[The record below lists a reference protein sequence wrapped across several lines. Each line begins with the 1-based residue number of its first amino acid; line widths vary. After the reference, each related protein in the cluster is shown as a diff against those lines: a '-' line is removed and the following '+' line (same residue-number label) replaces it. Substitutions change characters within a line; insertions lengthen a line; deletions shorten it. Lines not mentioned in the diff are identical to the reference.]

1 MALKFRSNFV
11 TNSSSSSF
19 IVGFRSED
27 SVKTSIE
34 EVLKEYG
41 KEYIDLVLSDIAETE
56 RLSLEEVVE
65 MISDKE
71 FEDEETRKLWEYQRK
86 NPNKSY
92 RDTIKYF
99 ENEGK
104 AELDGIRQKIIA
116 ETEQRIKD
124 CGYNIFMSLEYG
136 NDSSKWQQRNERQHW
151 IDSELETIMI
161 DLPITLA
168 RLSYH

>member
-1 MALKFRSNFV
+1 MKIRTDFV

-19 IVGFRSED
+19 IVGFKSEE
-27 SVKTSIE
+27 SIKPKVE
-34 EVLKEYG
+34 EALKEYG
-41 KEYIDLVLSDIAETE
+41 KEYIDLVLSDIAKTE
-56 RLSLEEVVE
+56 RFSPEEVVE
-65 MISDKE
+65 MISDKK
-71 FEDEETRKLWEYQRK
+71 FEDEETRRLCEYQRQHQD
-86 NPNKSY
+86 KSY

-136 NDSSKWQQRNERQHW
+136 NDSSKWRQRNKRQHW

>member
-1 MALKFRSNFV
+1 MLKFRSDFV

-19 IVGFRSED
+19 IVGFKSED
-27 SVKTSIE
+27 SVKTKVG

-41 KEYIDLVLSDIAETE
+41 KDYVDLVLGDIQNEE
-56 RLSLEEVVE
+56 RLSAKQVIE
-65 MISDKE
+65 MISDKK
-71 FEDEETRKLWEYQRK
+71 FEDEETRRLCEYQRQHQD
-86 NPNKSY
+86 KSY

-116 ETEQRIKD
+116 ETEQRIKN

>member
-1 MALKFRSNFV
+1 MLKFRSDFV

-19 IVGFRSED
+19 IVGFKSEG
-27 SVKTSIE
+27 SVKTKVA

-41 KEYIDLVLSDIAETE
+41 KDYIDLVLGDIQNEK
-56 RLSLEEVVE
+56 RLSTKQVIE
-65 MISDKE
+65 MISDKK